1 MKIFD
6 ITLDL
11 KPGMILYP
19 GSPEFRIEQ
28 HASIIKGGS
37 TNSSLLIMGTH
48 TGTHVD
54 APAHI
59 FDGLGGVECLPDES
73 LIGPCQVVYLPFNR
87 HIEVADL
94 KPLKWKGV
102 LRVLFRTPNS
112 DRWAAG
118 DDQGQFHEQFVALT
132 GEAAKFLVGAGLKLV
147 GVDGLSVDRFKS
159 GNHPA
164 HSALLEGGVTIVE
177 GLNLAGIAA
186 GDYELFCGPLKLAGA
201 DGAPSRVFLVIR

>member
-1 MKIFD
+1 MQIFD
-6 ITLDL
+6 VTLDL
-11 KPGMILYP
+11 RPGMVLYP

-28 HASIIKGGS
+28 HASIIKGAS

-54 APAHI
+54 APDHI
-59 FDGLGGVECLPDES
+59 VDGLGGVECLSAES
-73 LIGPCQVVYLPFNR
+73 LIGPVQVVYLPFNR
-87 HIEVADL
+87 HIEVGDL
-94 KPLKWKGV
+94 KPLQWKGC

-118 DDQGQFHEQFVALT
+118 EDKFFEPFVALT
-132 GEAAKFLVGAGLKLV
+132 GEAAEYLAGLRLKLV

-164 HSALLEGGVTIVE
+164 HSALLEAGITILEGV
-177 GLNLAGIAA
+177 NLAGIAA
-186 GDYELFCGPLKLAGA
+186 GEYELFCGPLKLGGA
-201 DGAPSRVFLVIR
+201 DGAPARVFLVKR